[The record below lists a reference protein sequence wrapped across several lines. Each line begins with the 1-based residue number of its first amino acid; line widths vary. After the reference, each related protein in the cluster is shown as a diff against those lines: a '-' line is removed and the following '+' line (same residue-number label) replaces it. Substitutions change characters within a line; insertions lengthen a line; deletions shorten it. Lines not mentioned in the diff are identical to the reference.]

1 MFLNLD
7 SAQNAAGI
15 YGVNLYALGVP
26 HTIIVDDY
34 VPVTTIWDAKD
45 KKNVETTVFN
55 RISRDGALWMTI
67 LEKAFAKFHG
77 NYKHIEAGD
86 IRKSAN
92 TIHGTPYELVKNS
105 EKTVDEIWEQLK
117 NADENGDIIQCGTE
131 GDDDTMTQ
139 DNGLVMGHA
148 YTVLSVV

>member
-1 MFLNLD
+1 MKESPLFKKKLTWKRASETFTESGLWGSNGITPEDVRQGLLGNCWFLSAASALAEKPGRVENLFLNLD

-86 IRKSAN
+86 IR
-92 TIHGTPYELVKNS
+92 
-105 EKTVDEIWEQLK
+105 
-117 NADENGDIIQCGTE
+117 
-131 GDDDTMTQ
+131 
-139 DNGLVMGHA
+139 
-148 YTVLSVV
+148 